1 MERQAQ
7 TGINISVPGVLGCE
21 VLKFRHANDHFLQE
35 KEEHMSEELQALIE
49 QAIVQEELS
58 HEFYRRMADLVS
70 HKETKETFEYLAKE
84 ELEHKAFLKQCLT
97 PTGCTLAGKATDTK
111 LAEIMQAPAI
121 TEDLSPKDA
130 LVVAMKREE
139 GSYNFYKH
147 LASLQP
153 AGEAKAFL
161 EEMAKVELSHKE
173 KVEYLY
179 NNAAFP
185 EVW

>member
-1 MERQAQ
+1 M
-7 TGINISVPGVLGCE
+7 N
-21 VLKFRHANDHFLQE
+21 
-35 KEEHMSEELQALIE
+35 EELQALIE
-49 QAIVQEELS
+49 QAIAQEELS
-58 HEFYRRMADLVS
+58 HAFYRRMADLSS

-97 PTGCTLAGKATDTK
+97 PAGCSLTGKPTDAK
-111 LAEIMQAPAI
+111 LAEIMQTPAI
-121 TEDLSPKDA
+121 TEDLSPRDA

-139 GSYNFYKH
+139 GSFNFYKH

-153 AGEAKAFL
+153 PGDAKAFL
-161 EEMAKVELSHKE
+161 EKMAEVELSHKE

-179 NNAAFP
+179 DNVAFP